1 MRYDAKTRCRDKQF
15 LINLTAKR
23 MINMNFMAPLNLFAS
38 IKKIYVRFIDFERL
52 NLNFGAKAVIFISCP
67 LFLSAV
73 FF

>member
-1 MRYDAKTRCRDKQF
+1 
-15 LINLTAKR
+15 

-52 NLNFGAKAVIFISCP
+52 NLNFGAKTVIFISCP

-73 FF
+73 FLIELIKDYVNIGAFLVDAWSV